1 MKLLRVAFAIAAL
14 TLMSATQAEGVSAD
28 VMDSL
33 AHSAYVVEG
42 AAPPKQIVYAFSDPN
57 CPYCSLMWRA
67 LQPYEQEG
75 LQVRWVQL
83 AVLAP
88 DSAGK
93 AATLLQSPEGG
104 VAMKANEE
112 HFDYSTGAGS
122 IMPTTVTPAIRASLK
137 NNLALMQQ
145 LGLFGTPAMVFQDSQ
160 SGKVEVKS
168 GMPRPSSLGS
178 LLGLPSL
185 PVTDPLLSHFH

>member
-1 MKLLRVAFAIAAL
+1 MKLLRVAFAITAL
-14 TLMSATQAEGVSAD
+14 TMMSATQAEEVSPD
-28 VMDSL
+28 VMDKL

-42 AAPPKQIVYAFSDPN
+42 SAHPRQIVYAFSDPN

-122 IMPTTVTPAIRASLK
+122 IMPTTVTPVIRAELK
-137 NNLALMQQ
+137 NNLVLMQQ
-145 LGLFGTPAMVFQDSQ
+145 MGLFGTPAMVFQDSQ
-160 SGKVEVKS
+160 TGKVEVKS
-168 GMPRPSSLGS
+168 GMPRPSALGS
-178 LLGLPSL
+178 LLGLPSV
-185 PVTDPLLSHFH
+185 PVTDPLLAHFH